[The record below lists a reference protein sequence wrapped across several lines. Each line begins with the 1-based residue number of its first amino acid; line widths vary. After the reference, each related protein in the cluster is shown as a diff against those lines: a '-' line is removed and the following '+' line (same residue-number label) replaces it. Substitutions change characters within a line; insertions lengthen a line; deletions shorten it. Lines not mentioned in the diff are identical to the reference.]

1 MALNFIHTVIQ
12 DTELQGDSLTWANWM
27 SRLTLTTCEYCVEHH
42 GKIVDISILDYK
54 ISVDAHQNCKCV
66 YVPMRTK
73 KVGTAT
79 DMEKNGADV
88 QIFYSNKL
96 PDYYVKR
103 AYAEDT
109 GFRNNRGN
117 LDKVLPGK
125 MIGGD
130 IYKNKNG
137 KLPSA
142 PGRVWHEADIN
153 YDKGY
158 RNRQRILY
166 SNDGLVFVTYD
177 HYHTFY
183 EIIK

>member
-1 MALNFIHTVIQ
+1 M
-12 DTELQGDSLTWANWM
+12 
-27 SRLTLTTCEYCVEHH
+27 
-42 GKIVDISILDYK
+42 
-54 ISVDAHQNCKCV
+54 
-66 YVPMRTK
+66 
-73 KVGTAT
+73 
-79 DMEKNGADV
+79 

-142 PGRVWHEADIN
+142 VGRVWHEADIN

-166 SNDGLVFVTYD
+166 SNDGLFFISNDSVNVISP
-177 HYHTFY
+177 
-183 EIIK
+183 IIPMT